1 MTTQRPM
8 PGKEEFSTHI
18 SHEKG
23 THHTTKGQRGNT
35 EVVRRKKTDRGE
47 GEVLA
52 RACIC
57 SFYRKGKVSQRQQL
71 RVGKV

>member
-1 MTTQRPM
+1 M
-8 PGKEEFSTHI
+8 PGKEEFGAHI

-23 THHTTKGQRGNT
+23 TYHTTKGQKGST
-35 EVVRRKKTDRGE
+35 EVVRRQKTDKGK
-47 GEVLA
+47 GKVLA

-57 SFYRKGKVSQRQQL
+57 SFYRKGKVAQSQQL